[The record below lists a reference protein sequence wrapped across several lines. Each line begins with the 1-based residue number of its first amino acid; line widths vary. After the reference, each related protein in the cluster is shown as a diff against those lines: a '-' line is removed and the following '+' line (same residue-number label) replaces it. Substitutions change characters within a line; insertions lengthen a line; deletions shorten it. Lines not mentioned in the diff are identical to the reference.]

1 MYCAVSL
8 AKRVK
13 EAEIQPACSVA
24 KAHALVLGSVPIHQP
39 RAGAIFNLLSSCQAK
54 LLPRLEY
61 L

>member
-1 MYCAVSL
+1 MSL

-39 RAGAIFNLLSSCQAK
+39 RAGAVFNLLS
-54 LLPRLEY
+54 
-61 L
+61 